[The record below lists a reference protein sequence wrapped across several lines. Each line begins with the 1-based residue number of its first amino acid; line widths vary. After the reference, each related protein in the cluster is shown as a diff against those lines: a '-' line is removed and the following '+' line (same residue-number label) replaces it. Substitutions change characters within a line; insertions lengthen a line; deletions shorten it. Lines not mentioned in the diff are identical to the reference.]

1 MTTPTPPLDARAVL
15 DRFAAQIRDA
25 ATTADTG
32 LDNEMA
38 DRQLL
43 LETLLNRI
51 DVAFRNL
58 PQEYR

>member
-15 DRFAAQIRDA
+15 ARFTDQIRDA

-43 LETLLNRI
+43 LEDLLSRI
-51 DVAFRNL
+51 DTAFRNL

>member
-15 DRFAAQIRDA
+15 DRFTDQVRDA

-43 LETLLNRI
+43 LEDLLSRI
-51 DVAFRNL
+51 DTAFRNL